1 MRLGRT
7 AITVVTPAVVP
18 SESGLPVRSLD
29 PADGATRRRVR
40 GCNVQPVTAK
50 VTLAGQTVETAGA
63 TIYAPAA
70 AAVTDDDALEIDG
83 EQYAIQG
90 DPRPWRS
97 RSGRGRFLVIDAI
110 PWDRLETYWRHDTL
124 VERLA
129 GHGPTGAVLDPP
141 VSVRGFVVPGARLV
155 RAPPRSADRLH
166 GRRERRVADGQPR
179 ARSQARELRRARG
192 PRGVLQGSAASL
204 HDVRDWLR
212 ARYGWAV

>member
-7 AITVVTPAVVP
+7 AITVITPAVVP

-83 EQYAIQG
+83 EQYAVQG

-110 PWDRLETYWRHDTL
+110 PWDRLETYWRLDTL

-129 GHGPTGAVLDPP
+129 GHGPMGAVLDPP

-155 RAPPRSADRLH
+155 RATSGDEIVSSTTVYYPIGTAPIPAGSFITAPPGLGVD
-166 GRRERRVADGQPR
+166 R
-179 ARSQARELRRARG
+179 ARVITCA
-192 PRGVLQGSAASL
+192 VLDGAGMDTADHMEVTL
-204 HDVRDWLR
+204 E
-212 ARYGWAV
+212 